1 MPSIFACLPVLSAA
15 SLQAIQKARD
25 TMSSN
30 VINSPESLHRKVK
43 EDLLAD
49 HSLQWDHQVSYLK
62 VQNKLLEVTP
72 LEQSTQVW
80 KRRMSGLSSGQLFFL
95 ARAPINCLQ
104 TPTSLARWNMKVFP
118 SCSLCQ
124 QASCTIKH
132 VRSCCK
138 TVLNQYNTPG
148 DTAVSC

>member
-1 MPSIFACLPVLSAA
+1 MFARALRSQSSGHTKGKGHYVIECHQQPPKPS
-15 SLQAIQKARD
+15 
-25 TMSSN
+25 
-30 VINSPESLHRKVK
+30 RKVK

-49 HSLQWDHQVSYLK
+49 HSLQWDHQVSQLK

-95 ARAPINCLQ
+95 ARAPINCLL

-132 VRSCCK
+132 VHSCCK
-138 TVLNQYNTPG
+138 TALNQYNTPG